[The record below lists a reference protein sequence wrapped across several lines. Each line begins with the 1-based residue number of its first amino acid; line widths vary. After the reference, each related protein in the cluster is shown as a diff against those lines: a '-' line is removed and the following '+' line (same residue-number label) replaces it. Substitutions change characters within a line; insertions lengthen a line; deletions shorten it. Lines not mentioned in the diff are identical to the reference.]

1 MAGRVTDQEFLWHR
15 EVRTKPEVEEH
26 FRLDL
31 DIGQAKMAIE
41 QLEFMQL
48 KGEEA
53 FGHFLGAIT
62 LGIGRKCPWEG
73 IGQKR
78 WDM

>member
-1 MAGRVTDQEFLWHR
+1 MTDQEFLWHR

-31 DIGQAKMAIE
+31 DIGQARTAIE

-48 KGEEA
+48 KGEW
-53 FGHFLGAIT
+53 
-62 LGIGRKCPWEG
+62 GIRASSGNFYTGKLAGSVHGKELARRGGNWE
-73 IGQKR
+73 
-78 WDM
+78 